1 MASAETEQVTPGRLT
16 LGRTCLS
23 LLFVVWLLDNFGTTG
38 PVCPELAVLTD
49 YHDGIRAGRHVQVWS
64 LLHPRCSQQFNLAS
78 SSRIGGFIGS
88 TNSAGRRA
96 AIGGGPVANEANIP
110 FGDRFF
116 QTLVF
121 SLCDH
126 DCQFVRLKIET
137 RIDYLHTA
145 AKDADVL
152 G

>member
-1 MASAETEQVTPGRLT
+1 MSLFFFQAE
-16 LGRTCLS
+16 
-23 LLFVVWLLDNFGTTG
+23 
-38 PVCPELAVLTD
+38 
-49 YHDGIRAGRHVQVWS
+49 DGIRDGTVTGVQTCA
-64 LLHPRCSQQFNLAS
+64 LPIYPRCSQQFNLAS

-126 DCQFVRLKIET
+126 DSQFVRLKIET